1 MSSQH
6 AQCLSEGH
14 TSGKG
19 VGREGLMPTAG
30 DTNNLQCMAVSF
42 GPKVIFLH
50 LYFHNKMQTI
60 QQQQKRETREMV
72 KHAIPEAK
80 TVGET
85 ERGRIRVFKMGG
97 EESLVV

>member
-1 MSSQH
+1 
-6 AQCLSEGH
+6 
-14 TSGKG
+14 
-19 VGREGLMPTAG
+19 
-30 DTNNLQCMAVSF
+30 
-42 GPKVIFLH
+42 
-50 LYFHNKMQTI
+50 
-60 QQQQKRETREMV
+60 MV